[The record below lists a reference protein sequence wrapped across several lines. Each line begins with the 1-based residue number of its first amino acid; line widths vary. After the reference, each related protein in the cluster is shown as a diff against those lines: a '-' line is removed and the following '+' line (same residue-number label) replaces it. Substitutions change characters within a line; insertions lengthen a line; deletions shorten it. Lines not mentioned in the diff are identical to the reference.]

1 MSERKY
7 RRTGNIITSTEAR
20 GGSEI
25 EACRNTKRRLGGP
38 LLHSCPL
45 DCHISPVALGGYE
58 SEEGQKGGGG
68 EEGRDVPSGGEQEVD
83 GRRTENRH
91 VTGGEPNGCEE
102 EPIWVP
108 GKSVNRV
115 RHTQA
120 VSNMSRYK
128 DPGAHSVTP
137 SPRYAAMPHAMLVV
151 CLPALAIVT

>member
-1 MSERKY
+1 MSGVSTSEGRRTEY

-20 GGSEI
+20 G
-25 EACRNTKRRLGGP
+25 EAKLRPAGIPRE
-38 LLHSCPL
+38 
-45 DCHISPVALGGYE
+45 VALGGYE